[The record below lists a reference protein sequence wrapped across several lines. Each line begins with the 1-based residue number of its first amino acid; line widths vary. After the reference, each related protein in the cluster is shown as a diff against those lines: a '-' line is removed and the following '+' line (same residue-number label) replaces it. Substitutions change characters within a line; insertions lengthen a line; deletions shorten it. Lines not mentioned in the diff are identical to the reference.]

1 MNEELI
7 IEVWE
12 TFRDYIPEK
21 TRQTAASQFVEFLQG
36 HDVDDSVLEG
46 LKGYDPHL
54 DEAIDLVLDSDDE
67 SEEDDENYEDWH
79 EGDDEDY

>member
-36 HDVDDSVLEG
+36 HDVDDSVLES

>member
-1 MNEELI
+1 MDEELI

-36 HDVDDSVLEG
+36 HDVDLDTLEG
-46 LKGYDPHL
+46 LKGYYPHL
-54 DEAIDLVLDSDDE
+54 DEAIELVAGAE
-67 SEEDDENYEDWH
+67 EEEDEEEDFDDWD
-79 EGDDEDY
+79 EGDEEDY

>member
-1 MNEELI
+1 MDEELI

-36 HDVDDSVLEG
+36 HDVDLDTLEG

-54 DEAIDLVLDSDDE
+54 DEAIDLVVGVEED
-67 SEEDDENYEDWH
+67 EDDEEDFDEWG
-79 EGDDEDY
+79 EGDEEDY